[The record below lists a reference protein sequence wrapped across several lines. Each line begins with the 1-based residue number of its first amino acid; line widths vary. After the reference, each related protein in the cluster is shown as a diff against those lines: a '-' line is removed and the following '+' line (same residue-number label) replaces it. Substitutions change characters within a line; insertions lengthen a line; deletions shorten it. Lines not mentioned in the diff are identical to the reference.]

1 MANRMFVFTPFLI
14 VLFCVAF
21 AQAQEIVRKEAPPEI
36 KIMVGDIVAAVN
48 GSSSDFEAF
57 AQKYFAPELLKKQ
70 STAERAALHSS
81 LAAKFGKI
89 GINGIRREGM
99 DAPLLMMVKGDKS
112 EGELVVEIDESNM
125 PPKILGFSPGA

>member
-1 MANRMFVFTPFLI
+1 MANRIFVFTPFLI

-21 AQAQEIVRKEAPPEI
+21 AQAQEVIRKEAPAEI
-36 KIMVGDIVAAVN
+36 KVLVGDIVAAVN

-57 AQKYFAPELLKKQ
+57 AQKHFAPELLKKQ
-70 STAERAALHSS
+70 STDERASLHAHLS
-81 LAAKFGKI
+81 AKFGKI

-112 EGELVVEIDESNM
+112 EGELVVEIDESSK
-125 PPKILGFSPGA
+125 PAKIIDFTGR